1 MRVVVYERCVAGAHL
16 SELPALDV
24 RDRLFGVRRVVFSEA
39 GSAQA
44 AFAAHAAAAP
54 AAALTLYVRPRL
66 LAALAPSLPSAPA
79 PAPGRTGDAH
89 QRLMA
94 QLLPRWASVPPREAW
109 TDAHSEAATL
119 ARCVGDAVGAGGGF
133 ELRDARN
140 ASIALLARGG
150 AGPAG
155 ARCSARRGRA
165 PAAGRRRRRRP
176 RRRGWHRRRR
186 WAFAA

>member
-1 MRVVVYERCVAGAHL
+1 
-16 SELPALDV
+16 
-24 RDRLFGVRRVVFSEA
+24 
-39 GSAQA
+39 
-44 AFAAHAAAAP
+44 
-54 AAALTLYVRPRL
+54 
-66 LAALAPSLPSAPA
+66 
-79 PAPGRTGDAH
+79 
-89 QRLMA
+89 MA

-150 AGPAG
+150 SGTAAG

-165 PAAGRRRRRRP
+165 LSAAAAGAGRD
-176 RRRGWHRRRR
+176 GVGGIGGGG
-186 WAFAA
+186 AFAA